1 MKALSRPIV
10 IIGLGLLLGVG
21 VGLGTV
27 WTASQALLRDL
38 RAQQEERSRPVRPE
52 RPWDFWTLEIEAL
65 AAELKAQRDKL
76 QARSLALDERES
88 RLAAERKELEKVRDQ
103 VEALRREIDQRVTE
117 VSAEEARNLKVLS
130 ATYRSLSP
138 AAAVGIF
145 AEMDQ
150 RTVVKLLSMMKP
162 TETAA
167 IFEEMGRASDPAIV
181 RRAASLS
188 ESLRLLNATRAG
200 SSPN

>member
-10 IIGLGLLLGVG
+10 IVLLGLLLGVG

-27 WTASQALLRDL
+27 WTASKALVRDL

-52 RPWDFWTLEIEAL
+52 RPWDFWTVEIEAL
-65 AAELKAQRDKL
+65 AAELKAQREKL

-88 RLAAERKELEKVRDQ
+88 RLGAERKELEKVRDQ

-117 VSAEEARNLKVLS
+117 VSAEESRNLKVLS

-162 TETAA
+162 SETAA
-167 IFEEMGRASDPAIV
+167 IFEEMGRSSDPAIV

>member
-10 IIGLGLLLGVG
+10 IIVLGLLLGVG

-27 WTASQALLRDL
+27 WTASKALVRDL
-38 RAQQEERSRPVRPE
+38 RAQQEEKSRPVRPE
-52 RPWDFWTLEIEAL
+52 RPWDFWTVEIEAL
-65 AAELKAQRDKL
+65 AAELKAQREKL

-88 RLAAERKELEKVRDQ
+88 RLGAERKELEKVRDQ

-117 VSAEEARNLKVLS
+117 VSAEESRNLKVLS

-138 AAAVGIF
+138 GAAVGIF

-162 TETAA
+162 SETAA
-167 IFEEMGRASDPAIV
+167 IFEEMGRSSDPAIV